1 MSRARRPG
9 HAHRKSAAA
18 LPLLAALWSV
28 SIPCSAQVLEIGPG
42 GAVTVYDR
50 PSVFS
55 ASGVTPIAATR
66 DRRPARTTA
75 GVRNQGAIASAARE
89 TQLSSALIEAV
100 AWRESGGTPGLV
112 SPAGAIGEMQLTPS
126 TARRLGVDPA
136 DSLQNYRGG
145 AAYLQS
151 LMRRYDGDLIR
162 TLAAYNAGPGA
173 VDRYGGIPPFRE
185 TQAYVAA
192 ILDRLS
198 AAADN
203 LAQAGSTK

>member
-1 MSRARRPG
+1 
-9 HAHRKSAAA
+9 
-18 LPLLAALWSV
+18 
-28 SIPCSAQVLEIGPG
+28 VLEIGPG

-55 ASGVTPIAATR
+55 ASGVAPIAATTT
-66 DRRPARTTA
+66 DRRAPRTTA
-75 GVRNQGAIASAARE
+75 SVRNQGAIASAARQ

-100 AWRESGGTPGLV
+100 AWRESRGTPGLV
-112 SPAGAIGEMQLTPS
+112 SPAGAIGEMQLMPS

-203 LAQAGSTK
+203 LPQAGSTK